1 VRLKAPDLWAGLAL
15 MALAGGYYMAA
26 LGIHQSLLSDVVG
39 AAGIPKLL
47 AALLG
52 LCGVLMVVRS
62 QLGQA
67 MRITPRVPARSIGL
81 LALFAAHILLLP
93 IVGYPVALAALVAS
107 VALLAGERATPRLAI
122 ISIAAGAGFWWVFA
136 GLLGISMPAGLLAGW
151 I

>member
-1 VRLKAPDLWAGLAL
+1 VRPKAPDLWAGLAL
-15 MALAGGYYMAA
+15 MALAGGYYRAA

-52 LCGVLMVVRS
+52 LCGALMAVRS

-67 MRITPRVPARSIGL
+67 MRITPRAPARSLGL
-81 LALFAAHILLLP
+81 LALFAAYIFLLP
-93 IVGYPVALAALVAS
+93 IVGYPIALAALVAS
-107 VALLAGERATPRLAI
+107 VALLAGARASPALATI
-122 ISIAAGAGFWWVFA
+122 AIAAGAGFWLMFDS
-136 GLLGISMPAGLLAGW
+136 LLGISMPPGFLAGW